1 MTAGVPLDPADHAE
15 GYRKWVEYIAHNHHA
30 ANPLTVETQQFTP
43 LAKPLAE
50 SRVAL
55 VSSAGVHLDDQE
67 PFHIATVAGDP
78 SFRVLADDL
87 DPGRLR
93 FTHTHYDTKS
103 AEADPNVVFPID
115 RLHEAVARRPHRL
128 RLPGARGDDGV
139 QPRSHPDRRG
149 DRRRKWRPSW
159 PGRAWTSWSWC
170 PADRCA
176 TGRSAWFRVSSR
188 VRG

>member
-115 RLHEAVARRPHRL
+115 RLHEAVADGRIGSASPVHVGMMGFNPDPTPIAEVSAPAVAEL
-128 RLPGARGDDGV
+128 LAGEGVDVVVLVPG
-139 QPRSHPDRRG
+139 
-149 DRRRKWRPSW
+149 
-159 PGRAWTSWSWC
+159 
-170 PADRCA
+170 
-176 TGRSAWFRVSSR
+176 
-188 VRG
+188 

>member
-55 VSSAGVHLDDQE
+55 VSSAGVHRDDQE

-115 RLHEAVARRPHRL
+115 RLHEAVADGRIGSASPVHVGMMGFNPDPTPIAEVSAPAVAEL
-128 RLPGARGDDGV
+128 LAGEGVDVVVLVPG
-139 QPRSHPDRRG
+139 
-149 DRRRKWRPSW
+149 
-159 PGRAWTSWSWC
+159 
-170 PADRCA
+170 
-176 TGRSAWFRVSSR
+176 
-188 VRG
+188 

>member
-115 RLHEAVARRPHRL
+115 RLHEAVANGRIGSASPVHVGMMGFNPDPTPIAEVSAPAVAEML
-128 RLPGARGDDGV
+128 VDEGVDVVVLVPG
-139 QPRSHPDRRG
+139 
-149 DRRRKWRPSW
+149 
-159 PGRAWTSWSWC
+159 
-170 PADRCA
+170 
-176 TGRSAWFRVSSR
+176 
-188 VRG
+188 